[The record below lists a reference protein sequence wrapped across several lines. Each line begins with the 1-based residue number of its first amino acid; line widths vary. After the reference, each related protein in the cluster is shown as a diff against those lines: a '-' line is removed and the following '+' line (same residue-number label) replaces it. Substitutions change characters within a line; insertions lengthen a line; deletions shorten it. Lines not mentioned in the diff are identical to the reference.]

1 MNYEKAVMKLEPTAK
16 VLLHF
21 LGDSEWVSVKRA
33 PYNDADEIAY
43 VIDGQAA
50 DGWMAAWSKLTG
62 KKVTI
67 PNRTGPGGFDYPM
80 SYL

>member
-16 VLLHF
+16 MSFHG
-21 LGDSEWVSVKRA
+21 LGDAAWVSVKRA
-33 PYNDADEIAY
+33 PYRDKDEIAY

-50 DGWMAAWSKLTG
+50 DGWMASWSKLTG
-62 KKVTI
+62 KKVKI
-67 PNRTGPGGFDYPM
+67 PNRTGAGGFDYPM